1 MAGPAAAPGVFRL
14 LALEI
19 PRDNVADRRAKDIV
33 VWDTEGSEEGDL
45 ADQDGVIEAAGGRG
59 SAGGDVELE
68 REAKTIID
76 PHGSDREIGLIV
88 GVAAG
93 PIMAHGDPTREVAR
107 LEAAVHTGASRV
119 QNVKL
124 AGRRIAFGAEHL
136 VAAPA
141 DDQER
146 VASAVA
152 IDGHEIVAERP
163 NKAGGGLGDWLRIG
177 DLLIQV
183 DVF

>member
-1 MAGPAAAPGVFRL
+1 GPAAAPGVFRL
-14 LALEI
+14 LAFEI
-19 PRDNVADRRAKDIV
+19 SRDDVADRRAEDV
-33 VWDTEGSEEGDL
+33 VVRDTEGSEEGYL
-45 ADQDGVIEAAGGRG
+45 ADQDGVSEAAGGRRG
-59 SAGGDVELE
+59 AGRNVERVE
-68 REAKTIID
+68 REAQPIPD
-76 PHGSDREIGLIV
+76 VHGRKREFGLIV

-93 PIMAHGDPTREVAR
+93 PILAHGDPTRQVAR
-107 LEAAVHTGASRV
+107 LEAAVHAGASRV

-152 IDGHEIVAERP
+152 IDGHEIVAE
-163 NKAGGGLGDWLRIG
+163 
-177 DLLIQV
+177 
-183 DVF
+183 